1 MGKIK
6 ETFQKMSLK
15 KCLLILAVFWLSL
28 VGVLS
33 IATIL
38 KCSDI
43 RQEILDTRPII
54 ITDYIIDDTNRNN
67 MENNNG
73 VTAVPQKYT
82 HGELSKENQVYY
94 WCITILMV
102 SLPIAYIIFAS
113 FMVAKL
119 YYKWKLQIPLE
130 HLKNGM
136 YHISQQDL
144 DFQIPYTSN
153 DELGQ
158 LCDTFE
164 NMKNEIY
171 ISNRKMWDMLQE
183 RKALTASVSHDLRT
197 PITVIN
203 GYLDY
208 LEKSIERET
217 LSNDTLQITIK
228 NMAEA
233 VERLK
238 RYVECVKDI
247 QKIEDIEIRQ
257 ENCNLKE
264 LISNITREFSILATQ
279 KNREFVIQDYS
290 KSVCISTDKAMLLKI
305 LENIFDNALRFSHEK
320 IIFSIEEKKEYLYF
334 SMQDDGIGF
343 TTEELK
349 SATSFFF
356 SSSTNGGNF
365 GIGLSIC
372 KILCEKLGGDMCL
385 DNTAEHGANITI
397 RIKK

>member
-15 KCLLILAVFWLSL
+15 KSLLVLAVFCLSL
-28 VGVLS
+28 VSVLS
-33 IATIL
+33 IVTIL

-54 ITDYIIDDTNRNN
+54 ITDYIIDDTNKNN
-67 MENNNG
+67 MEDNNG
-73 VTAVPQKYT
+73 VTAIPQKYT

-102 SLPIAYIIFAS
+102 SLPIAYIVIAS
-113 FMVAKL
+113 YMVAKL

-136 YHISQQDL
+136 DHISQQDL
-144 DFQIPYTSN
+144 DFQIPYTSH

-164 NMKNEIY
+164 HMKNEIY
-171 ISNRKMWDMLQE
+171 KSNRKMWNMLQE

-203 GYLDY
+203 GYLEY
-208 LEKSIERET
+208 LEKSIERGTLTNET
-217 LSNDTLQITIK
+217 LQTTIK
-228 NMAEA
+228 NMTEA
-233 VERLK
+233 ADRLK

-247 QKIEDIEIRQ
+247 QRIEDIEIKK
-257 ENCNLKE
+257 ENYDLKE
-264 LISNITREFSILATQ
+264 LIANITKEFSILAAQ
-279 KNREFVIQDYS
+279 KNKKVVIQDFS
-290 KSVCISTDKAMLLKI
+290 KSAFISTDKAMLSKI
-305 LENIFDNALRFSHEK
+305 LENIFDNALRFSSEK
-320 IIFSIEEKKEYLYF
+320 IVFSIKEKEEYLYF
-334 SMQDDGIGF
+334 SIQDDGVGF

-385 DNTAEHGANITI
+385 DNTAEHGAIITI

>member
-6 ETFQKMSLK
+6 ETIQKMSLK
-15 KCLLILAVFWLSL
+15 KSLLILAVFWLSL

-82 HGELSKENQVYY
+82 HGELSKENQIYY

-203 GYLDY
+203 GYLNY
-208 LEKSIERET
+208 LGKSIERET
-217 LSNDTLQITIK
+217 LTNETLQTTIK
-228 NMAEA
+228 NMTEA

-247 QKIEDIEIRQ
+247 QKIEDIEIRK

-264 LISNITREFSILATQ
+264 LISNVTREFSILATQ